1 MSALPLSGS
10 PPPLKLLRAKHSVA
24 RSCSLLP
31 LLRLAPQR
39 GSWNRENMIGAR
51 LMRVVLDPA
60 DPLKVQH
67 YVPFMCGGVPL
78 DKCAA
83 GGPVPPANK
92 NQNKYRGACR
102 GRRAWGGGVVGR
114 HLAVCGWL
122 LPVERACSVGCW
134 LACCC
139 ESPGL
144 CWHVWLSHAPV
155 S

>member
-1 MSALPLSGS
+1 
-10 PPPLKLLRAKHSVA
+10 
-24 RSCSLLP
+24 
-31 LLRLAPQR
+31 
-39 GSWNRENMIGAR
+39 MIGAR

-102 GRRAWGGGVVGR
+102 RGGGHGGQALGSVWMAFARREGVQCGL
-114 HLAVCGWL
+114 LASML
-122 LPVERACSVGCW
+122 LRVSWPV
-134 LACCC
+134 LACLAEPCTC
-139 ESPGL
+139 L
-144 CWHVWLSHAPV
+144 IARWLGQCMLSA
-155 S
+155 